1 MYVQLKE
8 WGNSQGIRLSKEIIS
23 LADISPYDQLEVE
36 VSKGEII
43 LRKKNKRLSL
53 EERALKYGGKIEASE
68 EIEYGPALGRE
79 KL

>member
-36 VSKGEII
+36 VNKGEII